1 MIYLYL
7 ERGGVV
13 LKELIERGF
22 YPKED
27 LSCAETIL
35 YGANQVYHLG
45 LSKNCLRLSAAFGGG
60 MGVENV
66 CGVVTASLMVLGYLF
81 VNDRAHQSP
90 EIKDLSKEL
99 FDCYAKELGDFNCKP
114 LKDKYRTE
122 DKKCYDVILKGAE
135 ILDDIVIR
143 EKRKRKM

>member
-1 MIYLYL
+1 M
-7 ERGGVV
+7 
-13 LKELIERGF
+13 LKELIEQGY

-27 LSCAETIL
+27 LSCSETIL
-35 YGANQVYHLG
+35 YGANKVYKLG
-45 LSKNCLRLSAAFGGG
+45 LSKDCLRLSAAFGGG

-81 VNDRAHQSP
+81 VKEHAHQSL

-99 FDCYAKELGDFNCKP
+99 FERYSKELGDFNCNS

-122 DKKCYDVILKGAE
+122 EKKCYDIILKGAE
-135 ILDDIVIR
+135 ILDDIVAR
-143 EKRKRKM
+143 EKRKRRML